1 MPENIWSL
9 LISPNRKMHHGII
22 TRPIMRSR
30 FKLTKC
36 LQILVPFCSFLLIF
50 PVLFESLVQQGAA
63 VVPSPP
69 RIGVLV
75 HGYNTMAEGW
85 NTTVW
90 GDEVNDR
97 MGRIS
102 QAVAVIS
109 TLNSLTKSAGLCHDD
124 SAKERVGAISSILWG
139 SGVPS
144 LQTGITEGELTL
156 GVMRKRFRQLR
167 SFSFF
172 REMGDLDFEQLQSLV
187 IQISAPQNDS
197 INTVT
202 ELESAFSRFEV
213 DGVNVVVL
221 VSSAT
226 HAPRCLRDACRILE
240 EWGTEKSTTSLTSL
254 KAANRRSW
262 RPLLLV
268 SPAPTCFEGTTVR
281 DVIIA
286 EPPHLPHPSAPTRL
300 LVGTSPSRS
309 ASSVNADCIIV
320 TPDQENSELHAAQLL
335 RNSLMS
341 EILHVDRHCLPAFN
355 VELDFLL
362 KRYRNSIKD

>member
-1 MPENIWSL
+1 M
-9 LISPNRKMHHGII
+9 
-22 TRPIMRSR
+22 
-30 FKLTKC
+30 
-36 LQILVPFCSFLLIF
+36 VPFCAIILFLPALI
-50 PVLFESLVQQGAA
+50 EALVQQGAA
-63 VVPSPP
+63 AISSPP

-90 GDEVNDR
+90 GDEVHDR

-109 TLNSLTKSAGLCHDD
+109 ILRSLTPSAGPCHDD
-124 SAKERVGAISSILWG
+124 SAKDGVGAISSLLWG

-144 LQTGITEGELTL
+144 LQIGIMEGQYTL
-156 GVMRKRFRQLR
+156 GIMRERFPLLR

-172 REMGDLDFEQLQSLV
+172 RDMADLDFEQLQSLV
-187 IQISAPQNDS
+187 IQISTPQNDS

-202 ELESAFSRFEV
+202 ELESAFRHFEIEE
-213 DGVNVVVL
+213 VNVIVL

-240 EWGTEKSTTSLTSL
+240 EWGTEKSTTSVKVFKSC
-254 KAANRRSW
+254 W

-268 SPAPTCFEGTTVR
+268 SPAPTCFHGTSAR

-286 EPPHLPHPSAPTRL
+286 EPPHLPHLSAPTRL
-300 LVGTSPSRS
+300 LASTSGGVSVPEKEHCDLVNGDVIA
-309 ASSVNADCIIV
+309 ASIAPVD
-320 TPDQENSELHAAQLL
+320 TGLENSQLHRAQIC

-341 EILHVDRHCLPAFN
+341 DILHVDHLCLPAFN
-355 VELDFLL
+355 EELDYLL
-362 KRYRNSIKD
+362 ERYRNSVKD

>member
-1 MPENIWSL
+1 M
-9 LISPNRKMHHGII
+9 
-22 TRPIMRSR
+22 
-30 FKLTKC
+30 TKC
-36 LQILVPFCSFLLIF
+36 ILMMALFFSILHTFPALIEA
-50 PVLFESLVQQGAA
+50 VVQQRAIDFSSA
-63 VVPSPP
+63 P

-90 GDEVNDR
+90 GDVESDR

-109 TLNSLTKSAGLCHDD
+109 ILKSLPTSPGLCHED
-124 SAKERVGAISSILWG
+124 SAEDRVGAISSVLWG

-144 LQTGITEGELTL
+144 LQMGITEGQFTL
-156 GVMRKRFRQLR
+156 GIMRERFKLLR

-172 REMGDLDFEQLQSLV
+172 REMADLDFEQLESLV
-187 IQISAPQNDS
+187 VQISTPQNGT

-202 ELESAFSRFEV
+202 ELESAFSHFERE
-213 DGVNVVVL
+213 GVNVVVL
-221 VSSAT
+221 VSSAA

-240 EWGTEKSTTSLTSL
+240 DWGTEKSTTSLKGL
-254 KAANRRSW
+254 KAVSHSHRNW

-268 SPAPTCFEGTTVR
+268 SPAPTCFSGSSVR

-300 LVGTSPSRS
+300 LRSTGAGSGVASEIQHNDAINSNVIATGITSIDTDLENMQLHS
-309 ASSVNADCIIV
+309 A
-320 TPDQENSELHAAQLL
+320 QMR

-341 EILHVDRHCLPAFN
+341 DILHVDQPRLSAFN
-355 VELDFLL
+355 LELDSLL
-362 KRYRNSIKD
+362 QRYRNSIKH

>member
-1 MPENIWSL
+1 
-9 LISPNRKMHHGII
+9 MHHEGII
-22 TRPIMRSR
+22 TRPIMQSR
-30 FKLTKC
+30 FQLTKC
-36 LQILVPFCSFLLIF
+36 LQIFVPFCSFLLIF
-50 PVLFESLVQQGAA
+50 PVLIESLIQQGAA

-90 GDEVNDR
+90 GDEADDQ

-109 TLNSLTKSAGLCHDD
+109 TLNSLTNSAGLRHDD
-124 SAKERVGAISSILWG
+124 SAKDGVGAISSILWG

-144 LQTGITEGELTL
+144 LQTGITEGEFTL
-156 GVMRKRFRQLR
+156 GVMRERFRQLR

-172 REMGDLDFEQLQSLV
+172 RKMGDLDFEQLQSLV
-187 IQISAPQNDS
+187 IQNSAPQNDS

-202 ELESAFSRFEV
+202 ELESAFSRFED
-213 DGVNVVVL
+213 DGVDVVVL

-240 EWGTEKSTTSLTSL
+240 EWGTEKSTTSLTGL
-254 KAANRRSW
+254 KVANRRRRMW

-268 SPAPTCFEGTTVR
+268 SPAPTCFYGTTVR

-300 LVGTSPSRS
+300 LVGTSRS
-309 ASSVNADCIIV
+309 ASVNADSNTATKTSIAP
-320 TPDQENSELHAAQLL
+320 TDPDQENSKLHAAQLL

-341 EILHVDRHCLPAFN
+341 EILHVDSRCLQAFN

-362 KRYRNSIKD
+362 RRYRKSIKD